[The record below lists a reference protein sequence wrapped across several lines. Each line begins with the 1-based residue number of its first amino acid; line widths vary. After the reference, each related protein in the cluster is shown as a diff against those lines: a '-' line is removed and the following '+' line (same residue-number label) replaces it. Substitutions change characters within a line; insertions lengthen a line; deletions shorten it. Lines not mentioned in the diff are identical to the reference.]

1 MSFYKKIEAQ
11 LHQYNID
18 PAKIIPGNRPGPIEI
33 LKISGLFPSLNLKH
47 EEILLVFKKE
57 NQVWGLLSN
66 EFLYIPNEQATAVAD
81 INQDVLVRYF
91 SLEEAAFIRGCIDQY
106 FNLKK
111 ESTKTLDD
119 FLAKYK
125 GLVENE
131 EKTEA
136 AEMPYFDA
144 AYLEMLDHEA
154 GEALKLC
161 LDLNGDA
168 NFVQGLNRIFSPGEQ
183 AFDGYRAEHL
193 LLADLIKAYN
203 ESGVAENEKSKFTLA
218 FFFEVLQGNNL
229 AKSVTL
235 ARLNEMVSKPSFNE
249 NIGKIKNAVF
259 FQMPAGY
266 EDVFILPQ
274 VLHKLNHT
282 MLAKSGN
289 LIYRFASIVCK
300 ADGIISEQEK
310 TNLKKILDKTTQFK
324 PDTASPSHQT
334 VIPEGDSLELVMKE
348 LNELV
353 GLDEVKKS
361 ISDLINFLKIS
372 RIRAEKEL
380 ASLDVSLHSVFL
392 GPPGTGKTTVARL
405 LGRIY
410 KHLDYLSK
418 GQMVETDRAGM
429 VAGYVGQTALKVDEL
444 VNQSKGGVLFIDE
457 AYSLTNTDNTRDFGS
472 EAVDALL
479 KRMEDNRKDL
489 VVVVAGY
496 TEPMKYF
503 IESNPGLR
511 SRFNR
516 YYEFNH
522 FLPQQLLQIF
532 QSFCSKYDFKPT
544 PDAEDKLLA
553 TFELLYEKRD
563 AGFGNARVVRNL
575 FEQFIQNQANR
586 IVALPEI
593 NEEILQTLTEEDVAE
608 PKLTVQK
615 VFLTVNQEE

>member
-1 MSFYKKIEAQ
+1 MSFYKKIDAQ
-11 LHQYNID
+11 IHQYHID
-18 PAKIIPGNRPGPIEI
+18 PAKIIPGNKPGPLEI
-33 LKISGLFPSLNLKH
+33 LKISGLFPSLDLKY

-57 NQVWGLLSN
+57 QQVWGILSN
-66 EFLYIPNEQATAVAD
+66 AYLYIHNQAITEIEGVNQSLLLQYFTA
-81 INQDVLVRYF
+81 
-91 SLEEAAFIRGCIDQY
+91 EEAAFILGCIDQY
-106 FNLKK
+106 FHLKK
-111 ESTKTLDD
+111 ESTRTLDD
-119 FLAKYK
+119 FLEKYK

-131 EKTEA
+131 EKTET

-144 AYLEMLDHEA
+144 AYLEMLGHEA

-183 AFDGYRAEHL
+183 AIDGYRAEHL
-193 LLADLIKAYN
+193 LLSDFIKAYN

-259 FQMPAGY
+259 FQLPAGY
-266 EDVFILPQ
+266 EDVFVLPQ

-282 MLAKSGN
+282 LLAKSGN

-300 ADGIISEQEK
+300 ADGVISEQEK
-310 TNLKKILDKTTQFK
+310 TNLKTILDKTTKFK
-324 PDTASPSHQT
+324 SDDVNLSQQT
-334 VIPEGDSLELVMKE
+334 VIPEGDNLEKVMQE
-348 LNELV
+348 LNELI
-353 GLDEVKKS
+353 GLEEVKKS

-372 RIRAEKEL
+372 RIRAEKDL
-380 ASLDVSLHSVFL
+380 ATLDVSLHSVFL

-522 FLPQQLLQIF
+522 FLPQQLLMIF
-532 QSFCSKYDFKPT
+532 QSFCTKYDFILT

-563 AGFGNARVVRNL
+563 VGFGNARVVRNL

-586 IVALPEI
+586 IVAFPEI
-593 NEEILQTLTEEDVAE
+593 NEEILQTLTDEDIAE
-608 PKLTVQK
+608 PKITVHK